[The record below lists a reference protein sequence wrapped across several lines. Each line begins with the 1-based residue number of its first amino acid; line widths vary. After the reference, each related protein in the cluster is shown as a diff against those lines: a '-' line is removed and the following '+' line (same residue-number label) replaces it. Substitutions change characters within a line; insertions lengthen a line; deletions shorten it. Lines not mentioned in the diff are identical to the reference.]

1 MLFDGEHY
9 VILNSDIVAQ
19 EASEA
24 ASYIKKGNGLLIQW
38 GDIRLGTT
46 VDILAYTSI
55 SSYRIVQG
63 FNYYNNNVTELRR
76 ISEHTIGTIGGPS
89 ESVVLAW
96 LTIGY

>member
-1 MLFDGEHY
+1 M
-9 VILNSDIVAQ
+9 ILT
-19 EASEA
+19 
-24 ASYIKKGNGLLIQW
+24 NGLLIQW

-76 ISEHTIGTIGGPS
+76 IFEHTIGTIGGPS

>member
-1 MLFDGEHY
+1 MDMYRFLT
-9 VILNSDIVAQ
+9 
-19 EASEA
+19 
-24 ASYIKKGNGLLIQW
+24 NGLLIQW